1 MHVGEEATFL
11 MEWDATTA
19 KAFVVWFSAFT
30 KPDPRKPSTRHSQKS
45 LLLAFLF
52 IPPQTSSRTQF
63 LLPSVACVL
72 LLHPYTP
79 TLPFRVYA
87 PL

>member
-19 KAFVVWFSAFT
+19 KSFGVWFSAFT
-30 KPDPRKPSTRHSQKS
+30 RPDPRIPTGHSQKS
-45 LLLAFLF
+45 LLPAFLF
-52 IPPQTSSRTQF
+52 IPPQTSLRTQF

-72 LLHPYTP
+72 LLRPYTP